1 MWRNRIAAAAFC
13 GLAFGGFAPAA
24 FSRTVAPADC
34 SEQRVL
40 IDTPAGVVDVSVEL
54 ADTPERRA
62 IGLMYRQDLPKGQ
75 GMLFIYEA
83 PQPVSFWMR
92 NTLIPLDMI
101 FLDDAGVIRH
111 IHRNARPLD
120 ETSIPGAAVGDPD
133 PNRLMV
139 LEIAG
144 GEAERL
150 GLRTGQVLAHPAL
163 DAGQAAWPCR

>member
-1 MWRNRIAAAAFC
+1 M
-13 GLAFGGFAPAA
+13 P
-24 FSRTVAPADC
+24 PADC

-40 IDTPAGVVDVSVEL
+40 IDTPAGVVDVAVEL

-62 IGLMYRQDLPKGQ
+62 IGLMYRQDLPNGQ

-150 GLRTGQVLAHPAL
+150 GLRTGQVMAHPAL
-163 DAGQAAWPCR
+163 DARHAAWPCR